1 MSLPSLLSLSHRRT
15 ASMSGWVNADSSA
28 LELPASDSPAAL
40 LYVKN
45 R

>member
-1 MSLPSLLSLSHRRT
+1 MSLPSLLSLSQRRT
-15 ASMSGWVNADSSA
+15 ASMSGRVNADSSA
-28 LELPASDSPAAL
+28 VELPASDSTATL